1 MYDLI
6 TIGNV
11 VMDLYFK
18 GKSLSTKDGHLNL
31 SIGGKYPVDYF
42 HESVGGSAANV
53 AIGASNQGLST
64 AVLAKVGENSFKQ
77 IILQKLLKKMVSTE
91 FLLVDSAYMNIS
103 SILLSESG
111 EKTIVHY
118 ATPHETL
125 EVPEA
130 MKKNMLNA
138 KAIYMGSLPGISLA
152 ERIKL
157 LTYFADAQKKIM
169 LAVGALEIEM
179 GLEKLAPLL
188 ECAHILILN
197 GHEYADLVKKDKE
210 KIDFNVDC
218 AKALGFEKR
227 ILIITDGPHGSYVY
241 YGGNVHHQPAM
252 KADIVD
258 TTGAGDAFCAGFIAA
273 YLKERSIDDSMNAA
287 SAYACKIIERVGAN

>member
-18 GKSLSTKDGHLNL
+18 GKSLSTKDGHFNL
-31 SIGGKYPVDYF
+31 SIGGKYPIDYF
-42 HESVGGSAANV
+42 HESVGGSGANV

-64 AVLAKVGENSFKQ
+64 AVLAKVGENSLKQ

-91 FLLVDSAYMNIS
+91 FLLVDSGYMNVS

-111 EKTIVHY
+111 EKTVIHY

-125 EVPEA
+125 EIPDV
-130 MKKNMLNA
+130 MKKNMLNT
-138 KAIYMGSLPGISLA
+138 KAVYMGSLPGISLA
-152 ERIKL
+152 ERVSL
-157 LTYFADAQKKIM
+157 LTHFADAQKKII
-169 LAVGALEIEM
+169 LAIGALEIAE
-179 GLEKLAPLL
+179 GLEKIAPLL
-188 ECAHILILN
+188 NLAQVLAMN

-210 KIDFNVDC
+210 KIDLNSDC
-218 AKALGFEKR
+218 AKAVGFEKK
-227 ILIITDGPHGSYVY
+227 ILIITDGPNGSYVY
-241 YGGNVHHQPAM
+241 DNGKVHHQPAL
-252 KADIVD
+252 KAEVID

-273 YLKERSIDDSMNAA
+273 YLKEMSIEESMITA
-287 SAYACKIIERVGAN
+287 SIYAHKIIEKVGAN

>member
-6 TIGNV
+6 TVGNV

-18 GKSLSTKDGHLNL
+18 GKSLSIKDGHLHL
-31 SIGGKYPVDYF
+31 SVGGKYPVDYF

-64 AVLAKVGENSFKQ
+64 AILAKIGENSFKQ

-91 FLLVDSAYMNIS
+91 FLLDDAGYMNVS

-125 EVPEA
+125 EVPDA

-138 KAIYMGSLPGISLA
+138 KALYMGSLPGISLG
-152 ERIKL
+152 ERVEL
-157 LTYFADAQKKIM
+157 LTYFAQAQKKIM
-169 LAVGALEIEM
+169 LVLGALEIEQ
-179 GLEKLAPLL
+179 GLEKLTPLL
-188 ECAHILILN
+188 SCAHILIMN

-210 KIDFNVDC
+210 KIDFESDC
-218 AKALGFEKR
+218 AKAIGFEKKL
-227 ILIITDGPHGSYVY
+227 LIITDGPAGSYVY
-241 YGGNVHHQPAM
+241 DGGKVYHQAAM
-252 KADIVD
+252 KANVVD

-273 YLKERSIDDSMNAA
+273 YLKEMSIEESMKAA
-287 SAYACKIIERVGAN
+287 SMYACKIIERVGAN

>member
-18 GKSLSTKDGHLNL
+18 GKSLSTKDGHISL

-42 HESVGGSAANV
+42 HESVGGSGANV

-64 AVLAKVGENSFKQ
+64 AVVAKVGENSFKQ

-91 FLLVDSAYMNIS
+91 FLLDDAGYMNVS
-103 SILLSESG
+103 SILLSETG

-125 EVPEA
+125 EVSEA
-130 MKKNMLNA
+130 MKKNMLNT
-138 KAIYMGSLPGISLA
+138 KAIYMGSLPGISLS
-152 ERIKL
+152 ERVKL
-157 LTYFADAQKKIM
+157 LTYFSDAQKKIM

-179 GLEKLAPLL
+179 GLEKLTPLL
-188 ECAHILILN
+188 DRAHILIMN
-197 GHEYADLVKKDKE
+197 GHEYADLVQKDKE
-210 KIDFNVDC
+210 KIDFEGDC

-227 ILIITDGPHGSYVY
+227 ILIITDGPNGSYVY
-241 YGGNVHHQPAM
+241 DGGKVHHAPAI

-273 YLKERSIDDSMNAA
+273 YLKERSIEDSMKAA
-287 SAYACKIIERVGAN
+287 SLYACRIIEKVGAN

>member
-18 GKSLSTKDGHLNL
+18 GKSLSTKDGHINL
-31 SIGGKYPVDYF
+31 AIGGKYPVDYF

-64 AVLAKVGENSFKQ
+64 AVVAKVGENSFKQ

-91 FLLVDSAYMNIS
+91 FLLDDAGYMNVS

-118 ATPHETL
+118 ATPHEAL
-125 EVPEA
+125 EVSEA
-130 MKKNMLNA
+130 MKKNMLNT
-138 KAIYMGSLPGISLA
+138 KAIYMGSLPGISLS
-152 ERIKL
+152 ERVEL
-157 LTYFADAQKKIM
+157 LTYFTDAQKKIM

-179 GLEKLAPLL
+179 GLEKLTPLL
-188 ECAHILILN
+188 DCAHILIMN
-197 GHEYADLVKKDKE
+197 GHEYADLVQKDKE
-210 KIDFNVDC
+210 KIDFGSDC
-218 AKALGFEKR
+218 AKAIGFEKR
-227 ILIITDGPHGSYVY
+227 ILIITDGPNGSYVY
-241 YGGNVHHQPAM
+241 DSGKVHHEAAA

-273 YLKERSIDDSMNAA
+273 YLKERSIEDSMKAA